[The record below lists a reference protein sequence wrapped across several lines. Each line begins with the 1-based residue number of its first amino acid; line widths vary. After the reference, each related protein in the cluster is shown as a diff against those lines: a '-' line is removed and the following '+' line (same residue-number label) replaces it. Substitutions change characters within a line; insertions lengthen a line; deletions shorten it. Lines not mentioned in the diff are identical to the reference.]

1 VLVASLAALAVLYA
15 GWFLPREP
23 VALLVF
29 GLPPALLAFAAWRGS
44 ARGVLRRRA
53 RAALV
58 LARRDGGLDAA
69 AGTGVRL
76 GRNRAGAGGGLV
88 RQCAG
93 PARALRQAPPPGL
106 TMAMA
111 GADPRMAGLPADAV
125 SRLQAAARA
134 IRDGALAEAQRLLD
148 GVLAGAPTHA
158 EALRVAAFLHGRRGD
173 PAMAIATLEEA
184 IALHPGDA
192 LLHNDLGNLRMARG
206 DRDGAFAGWRKA
218 CAIGPD
224 QPMPWFNLGR
234 NLQLQGESEEAVA
247 ALATA
252 HRLAPALLPA
262 TILLGDALVHL
273 GRFDEAEA
281 RYRDALRAHP
291 GCGDAWRGL
300 SNIKTRPLSDADGAA
315 MRAQL
320 ARADLRDDDRIAI
333 GYALGKHEEDRG
345 RHAEAFAALAQANGL
360 LRRRVP
366 WSRAAFEGFVE
377 AALAA
382 TQVLPAPIDST
393 LGREA
398 IFIVGLP
405 RSGSTLFEQ
414 ILAAHPD
421 VEGASEL
428 PDLGEVI
435 QAESGRRRKAFP
447 HWIGEAGA
455 ADWHR
460 LGTDYLMRTAR
471 WRARKPR
478 FTDKLPENWKLAGVL
493 RAMLP
498 GATVI
503 DARRD
508 PLETGWSCFRQQ
520 FYQLPHFAC
529 DLTDIGAYLRGCE
542 RAMDA
547 WRARDPARIHLHR
560 YEDLLAAP
568 EARIRALLADC
579 GLAFDPRC
587 LDFHAATRSVRT
599 ASAAQVRQP
608 LRADTARA
616 ERYGPLLDP
625 LRRALAG

>member
-1 VLVASLAALAVLYA
+1 
-15 GWFLPREP
+15 
-23 VALLVF
+23 
-29 GLPPALLAFAAWRGS
+29 
-44 ARGVLRRRA
+44 
-53 RAALV
+53 
-58 LARRDGGLDAA
+58 
-69 AGTGVRL
+69 
-76 GRNRAGAGGGLV
+76 
-88 RQCAG
+88 
-93 PARALRQAPPPGL
+93 
-106 TMAMA
+106 
-111 GADPRMAGLPADAV
+111 MAGLPEEAAA
-125 SRLQAAARA
+125 RLQAVARA
-134 IRDGALAEAQRLLD
+134 IRDGALADAQRLLD
-148 GVLAGAPTHA
+148 AVRGAAPAHA
-158 EALRVAAFLHGRRGD
+158 EVLRVAAILQGRQGD
-173 PAMAIATLEEA
+173 PAQAIATLERA

-206 DRDGAFAGWRKA
+206 DRDGAFASWRQA
-218 CAIGPD
+218 CAIAPD

-234 NLQLQGESEEAVA
+234 NLQLQGASSEAA
-247 ALATA
+247 DALATA
-252 HRLAPALLPA
+252 HRLAPGFPPA
-262 TILLGDALVHL
+262 AILLGDALVHL

-281 RYRDALRAHP
+281 CYRDALRVHP

-300 SNIKTRPLSDADGAA
+300 SNIKTRPLSAADGVA

-320 ARADLRDDDRIAI
+320 ARTDLREDDRIAI
-333 GYALGKHEEDRG
+333 GYALGKHEEDHG
-345 RHAEAFAALAQANGL
+345 RHAEAFAALAQANAL
-360 LRRRVP
+360 LRRRAP
-366 WSRAAFEGFVE
+366 WSRAAFEGFIE

-382 TQVLPAPIDST
+382 TATLPAPVDPA
-393 LGREA
+393 LGGEA

-414 ILAAHPD
+414 ILAAHPE

-435 QAESGRRRKAFP
+435 QAESQRRRKPFP
-447 HWIGEAGA
+447 QWVAEATA

-460 LGTDYLMRTAR
+460 LGTDYLRRTAR
-471 WRARKPR
+471 WRARRPR

-520 FYQLPHFAC
+520 FYQLPHFSC
-529 DLTDIGAYLRGCE
+529 DLADIGTYLRGCE

-547 WRARDPARIHLHR
+547 WRARDPARIRLHR

-568 EARIRALLADC
+568 GQRIRALLDDC

-587 LDFHAATRSVRT
+587 LDFHAAARSVRT

-616 ERYGPLLDP
+616 ARYGTLLDP